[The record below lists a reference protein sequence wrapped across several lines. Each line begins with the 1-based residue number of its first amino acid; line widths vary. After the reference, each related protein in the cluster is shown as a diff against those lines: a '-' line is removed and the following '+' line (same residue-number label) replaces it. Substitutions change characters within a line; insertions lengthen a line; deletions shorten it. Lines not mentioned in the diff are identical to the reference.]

1 MMQNRFQ
8 MEYSIAVSCRTH
20 NLQKVRNFV
29 ENILNS
35 LLINPMDSNLMLVAI
50 DELCANLMLHA
61 HCQTPD
67 DLIEVKIRDEKDG
80 MFVFEVHD
88 TASEGFDPN
97 TYESPNIQDIIKNKQ
112 AGGMGLMLVKK
123 IMDSIHFERK
133 GQKNICRV
141 CKTVKKSPDIS

>member
-1 MMQNRFQ
+1 MQNHFQ

-20 NLQKVRNFV
+20 NLQKVRKFV

-35 LLINPMDSNLMLVAI
+35 LLISPMDSNLVLVAI
-50 DELCANLMLHA
+50 DELCANLMLHS
-61 HCQTPD
+61 HYQTPS
-67 DLIEVKIRDEKDG
+67 DLIEVKIREEEDG
-80 MFVFEVHD
+80 MFIFEVHD
-88 TASEGFDPN
+88 TAVEGFDPSI
-97 TYESPNIQDIIKNKQ
+97 YEPSSIQDIIKNKS

-141 CKTVKKSPDIS
+141 CKTIKKPDIELS